1 MAIVDSETILSHR
14 QVVTETTYAQRYIDM
29 RALADYGVGHPI
41 YFVFNILGAF
51 SKDLRVIVFG
61 SKDDNNSELVEIA
74 NSGIHPKAE
83 LVEGSSFFVTI
94 NQTDTKYKNILVM
107 YVPSDSGTESTEV
120 SGSDS
125 VDVSNFAPPT
135 KVGDEEETLANGVT
149 AFAALSVPT
158 KVFYP
163 VKNQDKITE

>member
-1 MAIVDSETILSHR
+1 MAIVDSETIVSYR
-14 QVVTETTYAQRYIDM
+14 QVVTGNSYAQRSLDM

-51 SKDLRVIVFG
+51 SHDLRVVIFG
-61 SKDDNNSELVEIA
+61 SKDDTNAELKEIA

-94 NQTDTKYKNILVM
+94 NQTDTKYKNIVIM
-107 YVPSDSGTESTEV
+107 YIPSDDGTESTEI
-120 SGSDS
+120 SGGEA

-135 KVGDEEETLANGVT
+135 PVGQEEETLANGIT
-149 AFAALSVPT
+149 AFAALTVPT
-158 KVFYP
+158 KVYYR